1 MDFEESSPVLL
12 IPLDLCQERF
22 LLSGVMRYHMK
33 RIELLNIL
41 FLRQVLNLRDLLY
54 EGVLQQ
60 SQVIQSVCDTS
71 SLDVIYEHISRAVR
85 AHLIRDGVFIDGGVP
100 VLAVSLDALIEAFQG
115 TSSANVLVLEAARY
129 LGAFTLLLRNFLQ
142 AIGRPPM

>member
-1 MDFEESSPVLL
+1 MDFEEPSPVLL

-22 LLSGVMRYHMK
+22 LLSGIMRYHMK

-71 SLDVIYEHISRAVR
+71 SLDVIYEHISRAVS
-85 AHLIRDGVFIDGGVP
+85 AHLIRDSVFIDGGVP
-100 VLAVSLDALIEAFQG
+100 VLAVSLDALI
-115 TSSANVLVLEAARY
+115 
-129 LGAFTLLLRNFLQ
+129 
-142 AIGRPPM
+142 